1 MIYLIFLFLFKFL
14 ISFSFN
20 FYFFFKFFFIFF
32 INIISLTSNPRSLI
46 LRCFSSPYCF
56 QAILASST
64 IGYRSPAVNV
74 SKGRVNG
81 RGASTM
87 PVARV
92 PVTDRSILTFKFFF
106 KFLRELILSIF
117 IILLYIPIFSHCS
130 LLYNLL
136 L

>member
-14 ISFSFN
+14 FIFPLIC
-20 FYFFFKFFFIFF
+20 YFFFKFFFF
-32 INIISLTSNPRSLI
+32 INIINLTSNPRSLI

-64 IGYRSPAVNV
+64 ISYRSPAVNV

-106 KFLRELILSIF
+106 RFLRELILNIF